1 MKNEMLDN
9 LFGSEYFT
17 TMLQSPEDYG
27 KLMEDNFGLSDLNV
41 TARVLKHWKDNG
53 LLPDKEPAISKIQD
67 GIRAEHADSER
78 GKRNKF
84 NFFELIYLFIIQDLR
99 EFGLSLKKIMKVKG
113 TLLQNKEFSSDMM
126 DISKDDLLK
135 LKKEGVDIKNIE
147 KFFELKKDEI
157 SNSIENISD
166 ILKSITTLSTM
177 ITLVLFSKLD
187 IRIVVTRDGTVTFE
201 RVNSAGQA
209 PRTPQNSQ
217 PHIVL
222 PIFLYLY
229 RFLSMKKYKSFY
241 LDFKLL
247 DEQELLILE
256 HARSGRYKDIT
267 ITFSEGDTIVLE
279 LTEELKIDN
288 TKRLEEILLKG
299 AYQDLQINTQK
310 GEISYSKIKTKMK
323 I

>member
-17 TMLQSPEDYG
+17 TMLQSPEEYG
-27 KLMEDNFGLSDLNV
+27 KLIEDKFGLSDLNI
-41 TARVLKHWKDNG
+41 TARVLKHWKDSG
-53 LLPDKEPAISKIQD
+53 LLPDKEPPIFDLQD
-67 GIRAEHADSER
+67 GIRAEQTDPEK

-84 NFFELIYLFIIQDLR
+84 NFFELIYLFIVQDLR
-99 EFGLSLKKIMKVKG
+99 EFGFSLKKILKVKDI
-113 TLLQNKEFSSDMM
+113 LLQKKEFTSEIM
-126 DISKDDLLK
+126 DISNDELK
-135 LKKEGVDIKNIE
+135 ILKKEGIDITYIKELIE
-147 KFFELKKDEI
+147 RKGETSSLA
-157 SNSIENISD
+157 ENTPD
-166 ILKSITTLSTM
+166 ILRRITTLSTM
-177 ITLVLFSKLD
+177 IIIVLFSKAD
-187 IRIVVTRDGTVTFE
+187 IRLVVTRDGAVTFE

-256 HARSGRYKDIT
+256 HVRSGKYKEIT
-267 ITFSEGDTIVLE
+267 VTLSKGDAITLE

-288 TKRLEEILLKG
+288 AKRLQEILLKG
-299 AYQDLQINTQK
+299 AYQDLQVITRE
-310 GEISYSKIKTKMK
+310 GEIKYSKIKTKK
-323 I
+323 QI